1 MRNSFRSRRS
11 TILETLERKTL
22 NWEELK
28 GMILRSIGIAP
39 LTVSG
44 ARRQ

>member
-28 GMILRSIGIAP
+28 SMILRSIGIAP